1 RFSIV
6 SPWMKNGRVTEYIQ
20 ENPHVEVIQLLA
32 GVANGL
38 LFLHSLQIV
47 HRDLKPDNIL
57 ISDEG
62 SALLADFGLARL
74 SEADPWLSSLH
85 SNGGDAGGTTRWM
98 APELCPDDDMEPATK
113 STTETDIW
121 ALGC

>member
-1 RFSIV
+1 IV

-20 ENPHVEVIQLLA
+20 ENPHVEVIQLA
-32 GVANGL
+32 IHICQGAQ
-38 LFLHSLQIV
+38 FLHDQGVI
-47 HRDLKPDNIL
+47 HGDLNPDNIL

-121 ALGC
+121 ALGCIFV